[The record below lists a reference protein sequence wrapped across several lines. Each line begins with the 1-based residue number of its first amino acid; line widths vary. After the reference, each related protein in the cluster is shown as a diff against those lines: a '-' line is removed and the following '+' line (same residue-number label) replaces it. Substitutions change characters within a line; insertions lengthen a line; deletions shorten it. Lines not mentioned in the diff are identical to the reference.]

1 MKVALMTT
9 HLNDAMFPETGQAVV
24 RLLSRLRVE
33 TATTTAGRQ
42 PIGSVGT
49 SSVESFE
56 IWRCGTPW
64 HMATPN
70 IPVRIRY

>member
-1 MKVALMTT
+1 MKVALMPT
-9 HLNDAMFPETGQAVV
+9 HLNDAMFPETGPAVV
-24 RLLSRLRVE
+24 RLLSRLWVE

-42 PIGSVGT
+42 PIGSAGT

-64 HMATPN
+64 HMTTPN